1 MTKVELEAKVNELEL
16 TLNSLELN
24 AKTVKDDLVEANNK
38 LESIN
43 KPEIS
48 AYNVDQIR
56 ETVDE
61 IIRQYNFDDTD
72 NYEYDFEIDY
82 DGRLNLSNIDLENK
96 DELAE
101 AICDGI
107 EDLFNV
113 VVIED

>member
-61 IIRQYNFDDTD
+61 IIRQYNFDDGS

>member
-56 ETVDE
+56 ETVDS
-61 IIRQYNFDDTD
+61 IMRQYNFDDTD

>member
-56 ETVDE
+56 ETVDA
-61 IIRQYNFDDTD
+61 IMRQYSFDDTD

>member
-56 ETVDE
+56 ETVDA
-61 IIRQYNFDDTD
+61 IMRQYNFDDTD

>member
-61 IIRQYNFDDTD
+61 IMRQYNFDDGS

>member
-113 VVIED
+113 VVVED

>member
-1 MTKVELEAKVNELEL
+1 MTKAELKNKVNELEL

-56 ETVDE
+56 ETVDA
-61 IIRQYNFDDTD
+61 IMRQYSFDDTD

>member
-56 ETVDE
+56 ETVDA
-61 IIRQYNFDDTD
+61 IMRQYNFDDTD

-96 DELAE
+96 HELAE

>member
-56 ETVDE
+56 ETVDA
-61 IIRQYNFDDTD
+61 IMRQYNFDDSD

-113 VVIED
+113 VVVED

>member
-1 MTKVELEAKVNELEL
+1 MTKAELKNKVNELEL

-24 AKTVKDDLVEANNK
+24 AKVVKDDLVEANNK

-56 ETVDE
+56 ETVDA
-61 IIRQYNFDDTD
+61 IMRQYN
-72 NYEYDFEIDY
+72 FEIDY

>member
-1 MTKVELEAKVNELEL
+1 MTKQELEDRVSELEL

-24 AKTVKDDLVEANNK
+24 AKVVKDDLIVANGQ

-56 ETVDE
+56 ETVDQVM
-61 IIRQYNFDDTD
+61 RHFNFDDTD

-82 DGRLNLSNIDLENK
+82 DSRINLGNIDLENK

-113 VVIED
+113 IAKED

>member
-56 ETVDE
+56 ETVDA
-61 IIRQYNFDDTD
+61 IMRQYNFDDTD
-72 NYEYDFEIDY
+72 NYEYEFEIDY

>member
-61 IIRQYNFDDTD
+61 IMRQYNFDDTD

>member
-1 MTKVELEAKVNELEL
+1 MTKAELQDKVNELEL

-24 AKTVKDDLVEANNK
+24 AKTVKDDLTEANNK

-56 ETVDE
+56 ETVDA
-61 IIRQYNFDDTD
+61 IMRQYNFDDTD

>member
-1 MTKVELEAKVNELEL
+1 MTKAELKNKVNELEL

-56 ETVDE
+56 ETVDA
-61 IIRQYNFDDTD
+61 IMRQYNFDDTD